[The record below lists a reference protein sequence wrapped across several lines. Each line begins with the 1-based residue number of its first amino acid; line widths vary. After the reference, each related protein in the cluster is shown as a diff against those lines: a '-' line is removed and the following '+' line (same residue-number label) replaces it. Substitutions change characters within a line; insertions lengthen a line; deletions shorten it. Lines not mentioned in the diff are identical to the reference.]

1 MTSAAPDRPQ
11 RRKGMHMRDIKWY
24 YILFMGL
31 GLVAIIAIVYMI
43 LRTTNILTKLTQRE
57 NNLIQTVD

>member
-1 MTSAAPDRPQ
+1 MIPLGRDR
-11 RRKGMHMRDIKWY
+11 RIRKGITMRDIKWY

-43 LRTTNILTKLTQRE
+43 LRTTNILTRLTQRE